1 MSEISKSQKKLLIQ
15 LFEHEQQSPIVRKL
29 NKKIQKLKRKNRL
42 LNNVILR
49 FGELA
54 PNTIDLTHDDSG
66 SDEEHIVY
74 SIEEDSPPSPNNTKV
89 VNIKKENSF
98 DIRAKTDPFEITANT
113 NIGSDETKQYPRL
126 PVGASHSSTRTVDIE
141 DCLLYTSPSPRD

>member
-1 MSEISKSQKKLLIQ
+1 MSEISKSHKKLLFQ
-15 LFEHEQQSPIVRKL
+15 LFEHEQQSPLVRKL

-74 SIEEDSPPSPNNTKV
+74 SIEEESPSSPNETKV
-89 VNIKKENSF
+89 VNI
-98 DIRAKTDPFEITANT
+98 
-113 NIGSDETKQYPRL
+113 
-126 PVGASHSSTRTVDIE
+126 
-141 DCLLYTSPSPRD
+141 LYNLDLINNMHIIICIINFLR